1 MLILTRRN
9 GEALCI
15 GEDIVVRVLR
25 TNGRQI
31 VFGIDAPKEIPV
43 HREEIKRLIDAEKT
57 NGE

>member
-15 GEDIVVRVLR
+15 GEDIVIRVLR
-25 TNGRQI
+25 TDGRQI

-43 HREEIKRLIDAEKT
+43 HREEIKNLIDAKKT

>member
-1 MLILTRRN
+1 MLILTRRA

-15 GEDIVVRVLR
+15 GENIVVRVLR

-43 HREEIKRLIDAEKT
+43 HREEIKKLIDAKQI

>member
-1 MLILTRRN
+1 MLIITRRA

-15 GEDIVVRVLR
+15 GGNVVVRVLR

-43 HREEIKRLIDAEKT
+43 HREEIKNLIDAKKI

>member
-1 MLILTRRN
+1 MLIITRRA
-9 GEALCI
+9 GEALCS
-15 GEDIVVRVLR
+15 GENVVVRVLR

-43 HREEIKRLIDAEKT
+43 HREEIKNLIDAKKI